1 MRFVASVCLVGLI
14 ALGLVG
20 CGSPPPIDGT
30 TPNRSNT
37 GPSGIDGTM
46 SAEQFLQ
53 TGYCTHKR
61 IVDQVRDETGRMLG
75 RNFVIDNCALDGG
88 FVYSYAGGIPDFAY
102 PHVKI
107 LSSSINGWTMSSA
120 MLAIVDRSFI
130 VSATWAPCPECAGQ
144 DHQPNQW
151 IRWMPI
157 TVTNSLF
164 WAPAPPAGA
173 PYHSEALHV
182 VGGGSGYSFSNT
194 RFIQEGP
201 ANGTQTGAIKFTGRD
216 SSFTNVFFDF
226 GGTPAASDLTVFL
239 EGGNVSVNG
248 CRVQRGQGG
257 YQFPFV
263 WSDGNGYS
271 VPSLGSCSDWDTNA
285 GL

>member
-1 MRFVASVCLVGLI
+1 MRVLACLLMTGLV
-14 ALGLVG
+14 ALGLAG

-37 GPSGIDGTM
+37 GPVGINGTM
-46 SAEQFLQ
+46 SAEEFLQ

-61 IVDQVRDETGRMLG
+61 IVDPVRDVTGRMLG

-88 FVYSYAGGIPDFAY
+88 FVFSFGGTIPDFAY

-107 LSSSINGWTMSSA
+107 LSSSINGWTMTAA

-130 VSATWAPCPECAGQ
+130 TRATWAPCPECAGQ
-144 DHQPNQW
+144 DHLTNQW

-157 TVTNSLF
+157 TVTNSVF
-164 WAPAPPAGA
+164 WAPAPPPGSG
-173 PYHSEALHV
+173 HSEALHV
-182 VGGGSGYSFSNT
+182 IGAGAGYSFTNT

-201 ANGTQTGAIKFTGRD
+201 FNGTQTGAIKFTGRD

-226 GGTPAASDLTVFL
+226 GGTPAASHFTVYL
-239 EGGNVSVNG
+239 EGWNVSVNG
-248 CRVQRGQGG
+248 CRVQRGVSG
-257 YQFPFV
+257 YQYPFV
-263 WSDGNGYS
+263 WSGGNGYS